1 MKKVHLINLLIISVL
16 ILHLFLK
23 SYFHHDGRIS
33 PDSAEYLSAAQA
45 LINGEGLY
53 TGSNPI
59 LGLEK
64 SYFSIWPA
72 GYPLLIAFVSFI
84 TTANVFWASKL
95 VNALMLLACAFLLK
109 SIYKRKSFLFIAC
122 FGFASYLF
130 LFSSTYSEVPFTF
143 SLIYLSWSLYNFT
156 QNETSWVACIHLAL
170 AAILP
175 FLFRYIGVF
184 TCFLLLGLLL
194 KSFLENGLK
203 SRTIRLLVV
212 FSTTVFFEVTY
223 LSINFIRTGNL
234 TGISRPSKFHEPF
247 SIMIDFAK
255 GMLGEL
261 VFIAPYFNV
270 FLMLLTMSVSV
281 LAWLYIR
288 PSVNLS
294 QETRYS
300 SQYFLLVGICYFFS
314 LLIIGYLLKIKT
326 FDYRFLGPGSL
337 LILFGIIDFFLKW
350 KISFLKVTILSFLI
364 LSLCF
369 SIRESYHGYS
379 VENRSYLGEINY
391 LQKEV
396 SKVEE
401 GSILIEGNKH
411 YKYLRPDLII
421 FDSWYLSDTIPK
433 QRLKTEYPEK
443 KIYFQEGKHILR
455 VY

>member
-1 MKKVHLINLLIISVL
+1 MKKAHLINLIIVSVL

-33 PDSAEYLSAAQA
+33 PDSAEYLCAAQA

-59 LGLEK
+59 LGMEK

-95 VNALMLLACAFLLK
+95 VNALMLLASAFLLK
-109 SIYKRKSFLFIAC
+109 RIYKRKSFLFIAC

-130 LFSSTYSEVPFTF
+130 LFSSTYSEAPFTF

-156 QNETSWVACIHLAL
+156 QNETSLVACIHLAI

-175 FLFRYIGVF
+175 FLFRYIGFF

-194 KSFLENGLK
+194 KSLLENGLK
-203 SRTIRLLVV
+203 SRSVKLIIVL
-212 FSTTVFFEVTY
+212 TTTGIFEIAY
-223 LSINFIRTGNL
+223 LSINFIRTGSL

-270 FLMLLTMSVSV
+270 FLMLLTTSIVV

-294 QETRYS
+294 QKTRYS
-300 SQYFLLVGICYFFS
+300 SQYFLLVGICYFSS

-326 FDYRFLGPGSL
+326 FDNRFLGPGSL
-337 LILFGIIDFFLKW
+337 LILFGIIDFLLEW

-369 SIRESYHGYS
+369 SIRESYNGYS
-379 VENRSYLGEINY
+379 IESRNYLGELDY

-396 SKVEE
+396 AKVEE

-433 QRLKTEYPEK
+433 QRLKREYPER
-443 KIYFQEGKHILR
+443 KIYFQEGQNIQR